1 MSMTKQTSY
10 CGNGDGEEVQP
21 TTNAVDRTRPKSGDI
36 AKDILEKVF
45 MTDNKEL
52 FYGKV
57 TTWSPQKNFY
67 LKNEIICEITC
78 FAPPRPYTECIRA
91 DCDLRIVKW
100 IAEED
105 QKLSSGDKL
114 FVYTDDLAS
123 SSYSTDTTNARSVP
137 QASQHESFDFSYK
150 TVNDIAYCIG
160 KSQEEITRVCQQ
172 LGCSEPFTL
181 AYADR
186 IADKLVGYPSIKRAW
201 ESRQRSI
208 GAPQPG
214 NKEAAIVNQISEP
227 LEGLDDFIVVVRDS
241 YAFQIRDILERI
253 VNTERERIESER
265 GLWKLGAGI
274 AALALGISVDGF
286 DTGDLFAGWTFS
298 NIGGAAHQFAS
309 KKQLEFLKKL
319 HSEWLVLD
327 KSPMDL
333 RRRLG
338 EPQGRFI
345 GISQF
350 NRLDMFNIH
359 QCSSRGYHLV
369 ELDLAGNIAK
379 GFKNPQSLEVL
390 QRSYDQEDIGT
401 LSNQLY
407 PSTIAPLKICHKI
420 TPNEARKKD
429 PYFNQL
435 SKAGAPFRIV
445 YENNTEGIMY
455 KIQIPQH
462 SDY

>member
-1 MSMTKQTSY
+1 
-10 CGNGDGEEVQP
+10 
-21 TTNAVDRTRPKSGDI
+21 
-36 AKDILEKVF
+36 
-45 MTDNKEL
+45 
-52 FYGKV
+52 
-57 TTWSPQKNFY
+57 
-67 LKNEIICEITC
+67 
-78 FAPPRPYTECIRA
+78 
-91 DCDLRIVKW
+91 
-100 IAEED
+100 
-105 QKLSSGDKL
+105 
-114 FVYTDDLAS
+114 
-123 SSYSTDTTNARSVP
+123 
-137 QASQHESFDFSYK
+137 
-150 TVNDIAYCIG
+150 
-160 KSQEEITRVCQQ
+160 
-172 LGCSEPFTL
+172 
-181 AYADR
+181 
-186 IADKLVGYPSIKRAW
+186 
-201 ESRQRSI
+201 
-208 GAPQPG
+208 
-214 NKEAAIVNQISEP
+214 
-227 LEGLDDFIVVVRDS
+227 
-241 YAFQIRDILERI
+241 
-253 VNTERERIESER
+253 
-265 GLWKLGAGI
+265 
-274 AALALGISVDGF
+274 LGISVDGF

-327 KSPMDL
+327 RSPMDL

-359 QCSSRGYHLV
+359 QSSSRGYHLV

-379 GFKNPQSLEVL
+379 GFKNSQSLEVL

-435 SKAGAPFRIV
+435 SKAGAPFKIV

-455 KIQIPQH
+455 KIQIPHH
-462 SDY
+462 SDF